1 MKNNSLQITRPWL
14 FSFIFLLF
22 PLVTF
27 SQQGYFLTDSILN
40 VGVKLVDGGDLQ
52 NMRICQ
58 VRDGDEI
65 IEYSPYDIKEYGFPD
80 GRIYVSREIQI
91 SGSSFRV
98 FLRLLH
104 KDQLK
109 LYHYMGKGINTFFM
123 EKNDS
128 LFVELPRRDENNNS
142 FRSLLSDLTDD
153 CPEARDYSRLVMYSV
168 PSLTRFA
175 ENYNA
180 CEFKTFSSL
189 RYGFSFGTGVSRLKT
204 LNPEN
209 MRLDYFNLRYVNN
222 FSLGL
227 FIESPM
233 PTGNFSIQA
242 ELNFSRNNF
251 SYYGSFENNNLD
263 LLVNLTSVNLPVIIR
278 YTHPSIKI
286 RPFFNGGVFGNYYFQ
301 NETQHFETRIGYSQI
316 QINKL
321 DDHLFLKNE
330 QIGYLIGAGLEYRFN
345 FRRSLIFEL
354 RYFNPFEFKSS
365 FSLGLSGFNLLTK
378 INI

>member
-1 MKNNSLQITRPWL
+1 MKNISLKIKWRWL
-14 FSFIFLLF
+14 LKLFLLF
-22 PLVTF
+22 FPLVSF
-27 SQQGYFLTDSILN
+27 SQQGYLVTDSILN
-40 VGVKLVDGGDLQ
+40 VGVKFIDVGEIQ
-52 NMRICQ
+52 SMRVCQ
-58 VRDGDEI
+58 VKDGDDI
-65 IEYSPYDIKEYGFPD
+65 IEYTPYDVKEYGYPD
-80 GRIYVSREIQI
+80 GRIYVSREINI
-91 SGSSFRV
+91 SGSTFRA

-104 KDQLK
+104 RDQFT
-109 LYHYMGKGINTFFM
+109 LYHYIGKGINTFFV

-128 LFVELPRRDENNNS
+128 LLVELPRRDENNNS
-142 FRSLLSDLTDD
+142 FRNLLSDLTDD
-153 CPEARDYSRLVMYSV
+153 CPEAADYSRLVMYSV

-180 CEFKTFSSL
+180 CDFKTFSSL
-189 RYGFSFGTGVSRLKT
+189 RYGLSFGMGVSRLIT

-209 MRLDYFNLRYVNN
+209 MRLDYFNLKYINN

-278 YTHPSIKI
+278 YMHPSGNT
-286 RPFFNGGVFGNYYFQ
+286 RPFFNAGVFGNYYLQ
-301 NETQHFETRIGYSQI
+301 NETHHFETWIGYSQI

-321 DDHLFLKNE
+321 EDHLFLKNE

-354 RYFNPFEFKSS
+354 RYYNPFEFKSS